1 MAAVKKRYKLRLN
14 SLDKIQELLQEL
26 YNEADKNIVEIQNQ
40 MNKLSN
46 SVALNDEI
54 MDSKTKY
61 AKAMN
66 DFITNKDKA
75 IGRKLDIAKLMT
87 EIHKF
92 NGDVRKMVDN
102 EESVGNWEDLKDV
115 VESSTNDSNDQETVE
130 TDSYSINKH
139 SQLDN
144 GKFKTN

>member
-14 SLDKIQELLQEL
+14 SLDKIEELLQEL

-75 IGRKLDIAKLMT
+75 IGRKLEIAKLMT

-115 VESSTNDSNDQETVE
+115 VESTINDDNNQETVE

-139 SQLDN
+139 S
-144 GKFKTN
+144 

>member
-14 SLDKIQELLQEL
+14 SLDKIEELLQEL

-102 EESVGNWEDLKDV
+102 EESVGNWEDVKDV
-115 VESSTNDSNDQETVE
+115 VESTTNDDNNQETVE

-139 SQLDN
+139 S
-144 GKFKTN
+144 

>member
-1 MAAVKKRYKLRLN
+1 MAIVKKRYRLKLN
-14 SLDKIQELLQEL
+14 SLEKIEELLQEL
-26 YNEADKNIVEIQNQ
+26 YNEFDKNIVEIQNQ
-40 MNKLSN
+40 MNKLAN
-46 SVALNDEI
+46 SVTLNDEI

-92 NGDVRKMVDN
+92 NGDIKSMVSDN
-102 EESVGNWEDLKDV
+102 ESVGNWENLKD
-115 VESSTNDSNDQETVE
+115 ELGSSSTNNDEQVE
-130 TDSYSINKH
+130 SDKYSINKR
-139 SQLDN
+139 N
-144 GKFKTN
+144 

>member
-14 SLDKIQELLQEL
+14 SLDKIEELLQEL

-115 VESSTNDSNDQETVE
+115 VESTTNDDNNQEIVE

-139 SQLDN
+139 S
-144 GKFKTN
+144 

>member
-14 SLDKIQELLQEL
+14 SLDKIEELLQQL

-115 VESSTNDSNDQETVE
+115 VESTTNDDNNQETVE

-139 SQLDN
+139 S
-144 GKFKTN
+144 

>member
-1 MAAVKKRYKLRLN
+1 MAIVKKRYRLKLN
-14 SLDKIQELLQEL
+14 SLEKIEELLQEL
-26 YNEADKNIVEIQNQ
+26 YNETDKNIVEIQNQ
-40 MNKLSN
+40 MNKLAN
-46 SVALNDEI
+46 SVTLNDEI

-92 NGDVRKMVDN
+92 NGDIKSMVSDN
-102 EESVGNWEDLKDV
+102 ESVGNWENLKD
-115 VESSTNDSNDQETVE
+115 ELWSSSTNNDEQVE
-130 TDSYSINKH
+130 SDKYSINKR
-139 SQLDN
+139 N
-144 GKFKTN
+144 

>member
-1 MAAVKKRYKLRLN
+1 MEAVKKRYKLRLN
-14 SLDKIQELLQEL
+14 SLDKIEELLQEL

-139 SQLDN
+139 S
-144 GKFKTN
+144 

>member
-1 MAAVKKRYKLRLN
+1 MT
-14 SLDKIQELLQEL
+14 
-26 YNEADKNIVEIQNQ
+26 
-40 MNKLSN
+40 
-46 SVALNDEI
+46 LNDEI

-92 NGDVRKMVDN
+92 NGDIKSMVSDN
-102 EESVGNWEDLKDV
+102 ESVGNWENLKD
-115 VESSTNDSNDQETVE
+115 ELWSSSTNNDEQVE
-130 TDSYSINKH
+130 SDKYSINKR
-139 SQLDN
+139 N
-144 GKFKTN
+144 